1 MYDRHYDLQE
11 QIMELTALHTKA
23 VDTGN
28 LELVKYYEMLH
39 KEATKKL
46 DKLEKELGLW
56 LDTMI
61 WTAF

>member
-28 LELVKYYEMLH
+28 LELAKYYEMLH

-46 DKLEKELGLW
+46 DKLEKELGL
-56 LDTMI
+56 
-61 WTAF
+61 